1 MSVIDARDL
10 IFKRQ
15 LLPNYCDGGR
25 NRDGSRARFHAPGE
39 RLLLEQAA
47 PYFWVMSTQE
57 TLFPEAAPAMPGGF
71 RYQPAL
77 ISPQE
82 ERELI
87 EHLSRLPLKPFEFHG
102 YQGNRNVKAFGYRY
116 DYSRRRAEP
125 AEDIPDFLVP
135 LRRRIAQF
143 AGRPPD
149 DFVQILATEYP
160 AGAGIG
166 WHRDKSQFEEVVGVS
181 LLSPANFRLRKK
193 SGAGWQRR
201 SQRIEPRSAY
211 LLSGTARHD
220 WEHSIPPQAS
230 LRYSITFRTLAA
242 PGVK

>member
-1 MSVIDARDL
+1 MSVIDACGL

-15 LLPNYCDGGR
+15 LLPNYCDGHR
-25 NRDGSRARFHAPGE
+25 NRDGAAHAFRRRE
-39 RLLLEQAA
+39 RLLLEQPA
-47 PYFWVMSTQE
+47 PYFWDMSTQE
-57 TLFPEAAPAMPGGF
+57 TLFPEAAPAMPDGF
-71 RYQPAL
+71 RYHPAL

-82 ERELI
+82 ERALI
-87 EHLSRLPLKPFEFHG
+87 EHISRLPLKPFEFHG

-116 DYSRRRAEP
+116 DYARRRTEP
-125 AEDIPDFLVP
+125 AGDMPDFLVP
-135 LRRRIAQF
+135 LRRRIAEF
-143 AGRPPD
+143 AGRAPD
-149 DFVQILATEYP
+149 DFAQVLATEYP

-166 WHRDKSQFEEVVGVS
+166 WHRDKPQFEEVVGVS

-211 LLSGTARHD
+211 LLSGSVRHD
-220 WEHSIPPQAS
+220 WEHSIPPQAAP
-230 LRYSITFRTLAA
+230 RYSVTFRTLAA